1 MGLSRDGEK
10 RALELSIEKTTAIL
24 DKLPLRDID
33 ELEKY
38 SIMLVECITEYKI
51 VLDKSWEVKK

>member
-38 SIMLVECITEYKI
+38 SIMLVEYITEYKI

>member
-38 SIMLVECITEYKI
+38 SIMLVEYITEYKT